1 MSEEPKG
8 FTVNDRR
15 HFAPDGSLR
24 DDPSEEQA
32 PTSTDEAPEVSRPGV
47 SPQPEEAV
55 NLSGFLVSL
64 VAEASLMLGLGEGEG
79 GEPRIDLAGARH
91 IIGILEMLQDKTQ
104 GRRTPDEDR
113 LLANVLYELRM
124 AWVQRSRSGA
134 A

>member
-24 DDPSEEQA
+24 EDVAEDPA
-32 PTSTDEAPEVSRPGV
+32 PTVEEAPRPAATE
-47 SPQPEEAV
+47 PPTQPADAV
-55 NLSGFLVSL
+55 DLAGFLLSL
-64 VAEASLMLGLGEGEG
+64 AAQASLLLGLAAEEGEA
-79 GEPRIDLAGARH
+79 PRIDLAGARQ

-104 GRRTPDEDR
+104 GRRTPEEDR
-113 LLANVLYELRM
+113 LLDHLLYDLRT
-124 AWVQRSRSGA
+124 AWVQRSRGGA